1 MLFKVGICIA
11 RVNCPIFPHVE
22 ECVENMAKGLIWN
35 FTRLEIT
42 AINAPM
48 LGYVSRRYLLLPA
61 EIYQFVKYAAFTNAV
76 ISSFLARLFSVLVK
90 ASEPALSWKSDAMAR
105 KNTWYKPIQCMIFS
119 VY

>member
-22 ECVENMAKGLIWN
+22 ECVENMAKGLRWN

-76 ISSFLARLFSVLVK
+76 IFSFLA
-90 ASEPALSWKSDAMAR
+90 ALSWKSDAMAR